1 MKTLRYRIG
10 NDVKPGILD
19 AKENILDAS
28 SLVVDWDS
36 ENVTTHK
43 LDEIKNIDLSSL
55 PKVDKIDSI
64 APCVCKKSVGKF
76 ICIGLN

>member
-28 SLVVDWDS
+28 SLVVDWD
-36 ENVTTHK
+36 
-43 LDEIKNIDLSSL
+43 LSL
-55 PKVDKIDSI
+55 IHI
-64 APCVCKKSVGKF
+64 
-76 ICIGLN
+76 

>member
-19 AKENILDAS
+19 AKENVLDVS
-28 SLVVDWDS
+28 SLVADWDS

-43 LDEIKNIDLSSL
+43 LDEIKYIDLSSL
-55 PKVDKIDSI
+55 PKVCLLYTSPSPRDS
-64 APCVCKKSVGKF
+64 
-76 ICIGLN
+76 